1 MRKKNKKYRFSKKEK
16 QFIQDMKQNLEMM
29 GIPRDQW
36 ARLIQQELQNKRKS
50 EKGTGPLNEKSKIG
64 KFFSKIRHKIEKFFF
79 NLFKKRMM
87 PEELLEAEEAFEEM
101 FGENPF
107 DTMSGGQNPFEA
119 LSGDQQFGSMSK
131 QERELMDLMNP
142 MGRMQ
147 QVDKLGNQGTF
158 VADRK
163 DKKKKIVDLD
173 FGDLEDKEEE

>member
-1 MRKKNKKYRFSKKEK
+1 MRKKNKKYQFSKEEKE
-16 QFIQDMKQNLEMM
+16 FIQDMKQNLEMM

-36 ARLIQQELQNKRKS
+36 AKHIQQELQNKRKS
-50 EKGTGPLNEKSKIG
+50 EKGKSPLSGKSKIG
-64 KFFSKIRHKIEKFFF
+64 KFFSKIRQKIEKFFF

-87 PEELLEAEEAFEEM
+87 PKELLEAEETFEDM

-107 DTMSGGQNPFEA
+107 EAMSGENPFEA
-119 LSGDQQFGSMSK
+119 LSGDNQFGSMSK
-131 QERELMDLMNP
+131 QEKELMDLLNP

-163 DKKKKIVDLD
+163 DKKKQIVDLE
-173 FGDLEDKEEE
+173 FEDTEE